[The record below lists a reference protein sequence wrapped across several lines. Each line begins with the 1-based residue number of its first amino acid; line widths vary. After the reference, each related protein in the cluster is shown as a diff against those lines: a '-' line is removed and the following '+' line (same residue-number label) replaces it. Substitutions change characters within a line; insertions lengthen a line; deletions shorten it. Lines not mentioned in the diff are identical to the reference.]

1 MTTWDTYIIKQLKNR
16 DNIDPDEAVIGDIIS
31 IDPITVSILDGQAI
45 FTNGVNCFIGES
57 LKSITGQITINGNT
71 TTDFTI
77 TRTLSIDDKVLCLP
91 INKGQ
96 KYVIVDKIS

>member
-71 TTDFTI
+71 I
-77 TRTLSIDDKVLCLP
+77 TSTLQDLASELAKQGI
-91 INKGQ
+91 
-96 KYVIVDKIS
+96 YVKL